1 MFWLLLLPV
10 HGLNMKTKPQWLATR
25 VLGDLAN
32 PDAEFEVQLGFPVP
46 WENELWRCA
55 FRVKGLSRKTATFGI
70 GCDAL
75 YALTS
80 ALDGIAMQL
89 RASGRTFKWIDLAGE
104 SGIRRQIPIFCGAKF
119 ANEIEKHIDKKMEA
133 FARKG
138 EKKMQA
144 ALDAQ
149 EKPKRPRSMKK

>member
-1 MFWLLLLPV
+1 
-10 HGLNMKTKPQWLATR
+10 MKTKPQWLATR

-32 PDAEFEVQLGFPVP
+32 PDAEFEVQLGFPVASKDD
-46 WENELWRCA
+46 LWQCA
-55 FRVKGLSRKTATFGI
+55 FRVKGLSRKAVAYGV

-75 YALTS
+75 QALTS
-80 ALDGIAMQL
+80 ALDGIAIQL
-89 RASGRTFKWIDLAGE
+89 RASGRTFKWIDLVGE

-119 ANEIEKHIDKKMEA
+119 ANEIEEHIDKKMAA

-149 EKPKRPRSMKK
+149 EKPKRQRSMKK